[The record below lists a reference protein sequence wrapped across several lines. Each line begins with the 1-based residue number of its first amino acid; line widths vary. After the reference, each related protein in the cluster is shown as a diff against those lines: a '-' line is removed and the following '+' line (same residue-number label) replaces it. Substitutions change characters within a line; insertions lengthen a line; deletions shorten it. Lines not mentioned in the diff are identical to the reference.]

1 MMILWRRHKAGCI
14 VQCRC
19 RKEQKRECHCC
30 RCPIWADGY
39 FGGSRIRKSL
49 DTGDWAKAQRKALE
63 TEAELNGET
72 PKQSEPKEWTI
83 TEAQEPTTI
92 AKAQEMFLA
101 DATARGLKK
110 PTIDRHR
117 IIFKQL
123 EAFASARGLKYL
135 NQLATERLTEFR
147 AGWKGKSPL
156 ASVKKLERLKG
167 FLRFC
172 VEHQWLETNPAK
184 ALRNPKVT
192 INPTLP
198 FGDAQMLAIRTA
210 ALNRIQAVRADGRDG
225 ARRLHA
231 FILFLRY
238 TGLRISDAV
247 GCSVDR
253 LQDGKLW
260 LYTQK
265 TGQHVYCPLP
275 EFVVR
280 ELDSIPKMSE
290 RAWFWNGHSSL
301 ETARKE
307 WSEKLGLVFEDAKIE
322 GHAHQFRDTFAVELL
337 KAGVPIERVSVL
349 LGHASVRIT
358 EKHYNPWNRARQAQ
372 AEADVQRAWQRDPM
386 VLLEEQFRQLGHT
399 SSRRQ

>member
-1 MMILWRRHKAGCI
+1 MILWRRHKAGCEASSC
-14 VQCRC
+14 CRC

-30 RCPIWADGY
+30 RCPIWVDGY
-39 FGGSRIRKSL
+39 VAGCRIRKSL
-49 DTGDWAKAQRKALE
+49 DTGDWSKALRSSSEIEEQEYMGSAPAEKAEPMTISKAQ
-63 TEAELNGET
+63 GV
-72 PKQSEPKEWTI
+72 
-83 TEAQEPTTI
+83 
-92 AKAQEMFLA
+92 FLS
-101 DATARGLKK
+101 DAAARGLRKA
-110 PTIDRHR
+110 TIDRHR

-123 EAFASARGLKYL
+123 EVFAEARGLKYL

-156 ASVKKLERLKG
+156 ASVKKLERLKT

-172 VEHQWLETNPAK
+172 VVHEWLETNPAK

-198 FGDAQMLAIRTA
+198 FSDARMLEIRTA
-210 ALNRIQAVRADGRDG
+210 ALNRIQVVRADGRDG

-247 GCSVDR
+247 GCSADR
-253 LQDGKLW
+253 LQNGKLW

-275 EFVVR
+275 GFVVR
-280 ELDSIPKMSE
+280 ELDSIPRMSE
-290 RAWFWNGHSSL
+290 RYWFWSGRGSL

-307 WSEKLGLVFEDAKIE
+307 WSEKLAKVFEDAGIN

-337 KAGVPIERVSVL
+337 KAEVPIERVSVL

-372 AEADVQRAWQRDPM
+372 AEADVQRAWERDPM
-386 VLLEEQFRQLGHT
+386 VVFEQKFLEDGHVSGT
-399 SSRRQ
+399 RH

>member
-1 MMILWRRHKAGCI
+1 MAAL
-14 VQCRC
+14 CRC

-72 PKQSEPKEWTI
+72 PKKSEPKEWTTVI
-83 TEAQEPTTI
+83 EGQEPTTI

-123 EAFASARGLKYL
+123 TVFAGALGLRHL
-135 NQLATERLTEFR
+135 NQLTTDHLTEFR
-147 AGWKGKSPL
+147 AKWEGTSAL
-156 ASVKKLERLKG
+156 AGAKKLERLKS
-167 FLRFC
+167 FFRFC
-172 VEHQWLETNPAK
+172 VEQRWLSENPAK
-184 ALRNPKVT
+184 ALRNPKVV
-192 INPTLP
+192 IHPTLP
-198 FGDAQMLAIRTA
+198 FTEGEMQAIRTA
-210 ALNRIQAVRADGRDG
+210 ALKRIDSVRADGKDG

-231 FILFLRY
+231 LILFLRY

-247 GCSVDR
+247 GCPADR
-253 LQDGKLW
+253 LQNGRLW

-265 TGQHVYCPLP
+265 TGQHVYCPIP
-275 EFVVR
+275 EFVAR
-280 ELDSIPKMSE
+280 ELDSVPRMSE
-290 RAWFWNGHSSL
+290 RYWFWSGHGSL

-307 WSEKLGLVFEDAKIE
+307 WSDKLARVFEDAKVD

-337 KAGVPIERVSVL
+337 KAGVPIERVSIL

-386 VLLEEQFRQLGHT
+386 VLLEEQFQQLGHVSGT
-399 SSRRQ
+399 RQ